1 MDIALWRYKWVDGI
15 GLGLDISGWGE
26 VSSTYGANNERMF
39 SVVTNIKQGVVI
51 RHKGQKWLDA
61 KSPKLNVVYFPQE
74 FCRLD
79 ATGHKMFEVSP

>member
-1 MDIALWRYKWVDGI
+1 MDLAPWRQKWV
-15 GLGLDISGWGE
+15 GLDISGWGE
-26 VSSTYGANNERMF
+26 VLSTYSANNERMF

-61 KSPKLNVVYFPQE
+61 KSTKLNVVYFPQE
-74 FCRLD
+74 FCRPD